1 MPRRLELLL
10 TVAATAVALAFF
22 LSVPYWPKQDSP
34 NAIRLPTLE
43 PVAAFSFATP
53 APRGPS
59 ILASLKPVPN
69 FNLDLPT
76 DFAIVAARRGY
87 NGETGLIPTLASVT
101 TFRLIATG
109 DLVSVSPIF
118 EADAV
123 RAPAT
128 LTEPVYRVHGQ
139 YAVASVDRG
148 VNQLRWTENGITYQ
162 VASRTLDASG
172 LTEVANKLR

>member
-10 TVAATAVALAFF
+10 TAAATALALAFF
-22 LSVPYWPKQDSP
+22 VSVPYWPKQDSP
-34 NAIRLPTLE
+34 NALRLPTSE
-43 PVAAFSFATP
+43 PAAAVSFATP

-59 ILASLKPVPN
+59 VLASVKPAPN
-69 FNLDLPT
+69 FNLDLPADVAT
-76 DFAIVAARRGY
+76 VAARRGY
-87 NGETGLIPTLASVT
+87 NGETGLIPTMASIT
-101 TFRLIATG
+101 TFRLLATG
-109 DLVSVSPIF
+109 DLISVGPIL
-118 EADAV
+118 EAEAV

-128 LTEPVYRVHGQ
+128 LTDPVYRVHGQ

>member
-1 MPRRLELLL
+1 MPRQLELLL
-10 TVAATAVALAFF
+10 TAAATALALAFF
-22 LSVPYWPKQDSP
+22 VSVPYWPRLDSP
-34 NAIRLPTLE
+34 NAIRLPAVE
-43 PVAAFSFATP
+43 APAALSFATA

-59 ILASLKPVPN
+59 VLASLKPAPN
-69 FNLDLPT
+69 LNLDLPA

-87 NGETGLIPTLASVT
+87 NGETGLIPTAASIT

-109 DLVSVSPIF
+109 DLVSLSPIL
-118 EADAV
+118 EAEAV

-128 LTEPVYRVHGQ
+128 LTDPVYRVHGQ

-162 VASRTLDASG
+162 VASRTLDASR
-172 LTEVANKLR
+172 LTEVANRLR